1 MHPDLHDIIHPHI
14 RAWGTH
20 GIHFG
25 LSSWTAPEWRE
36 LLGHQRYA
44 AAENGVLR
52 ALAAYA
58 TVFRTTTITTATLG
72 ALAPPILLRLSDAVP
87 EHFSFVVVVEN
98 GLTTYRFPHRY
109 PDRLKRGQRSTEF
122 CDPSAFAGIVMPL
135 LEQLAPRVH
144 TVLFRFPSVF
154 PTEGLR
160 ALEFAGL
167 LGRLLDACPSCYRYA
182 VEIGTPRCMTPWSAE
197 CLRAHAAATAL
208 RQTEEESLLENVL
221 APGVLSADRLF
232 LRVPADAA
240 WLSGEGGLAV
250 REAIR
255 RCVDVGEELHVH
267 LDPPRWPAA
276 PVRKCFRSLME
287 MLMPDLAK
295 LSPIRRRVAA

>member
-1 MHPDLHDIIHPHI
+1 MHADLHDIIHPHI

-58 TVFRTTTITTATLG
+58 TVFRTTAITTAALG
-72 ALAPPILLRLSDAVP
+72 TLAPPVLSRLGDTVP
-87 EHFSFVVVVEN
+87 ENFSFVVVVEN
-98 GLTTYRFPHRY
+98 GLTTYRFPHCY
-109 PDRLKRGQRSTEF
+109 PDRLKRGQRSAEF
-122 CDPSAFAGIVMPL
+122 CDPSAFAGVVIPL
-135 LEQLAPRVH
+135 LEQIAPRVH
-144 TVLFRFPSVF
+144 TVLFRFPTVF
-154 PTEGLR
+154 PTEELR

-167 LGRLLDACPSCYRYA
+167 LGRLLDACPSRYRYA
-182 VEIGTPRCMTPWSAE
+182 VEIGTPHGMTPWSAE

-221 APGVLSADRLF
+221 APGALSADRLF

-240 WLSGEGGLAV
+240 WSSGEGGLAV

-255 RCVDVGEELHVH
+255 RCVDAGVELHVH
-267 LDPPRWPAA
+267 LDPPRRPAA
-276 PVRKCFRSLME
+276 TVGEYFRSLME

>member
-1 MHPDLHDIIHPHI
+1 MHTDLHDIIHPHV

-20 GIHFG
+20 GVHFG

-58 TVFRTTTITTATLG
+58 TVFRTTTITTAALG
-72 ALAPPILLRLSDAVP
+72 ALAPPVLSRLSNTVP
-87 EHFSFVVVVEN
+87 ETFSFVVVVEN
-98 GLTTYRFPHRY
+98 GLTTYRFPHSY
-109 PDRLKRGQRSTEF
+109 PDRHKRGQRSTEF
-122 CDPSAFAGIVMPL
+122 CDPSALTGTVMPL

-144 TVLFRFPSVF
+144 TVLFRFPLVF
-154 PTEGLR
+154 PTEELR

-167 LGRLLDACPSCYRYA
+167 LGRLLDACPSRYRYA
-182 VEIGTPRCMTPWSAE
+182 VEIGSPHGMTPWSAE

-208 RQTEEESLLENVL
+208 RQTEEESLLEDVL

-240 WLSGEGGLAV
+240 WLSGEGGVAV

-255 RCVDVGEELHVH
+255 RCVDAGVELRVH
-267 LDPPRWPAA
+267 LDPPRRPAST
-276 PVRKCFRSLME
+276 VRECFLSLTE
-287 MLMPDLAK
+287 MLLPDLAK